1 MLAHGSASLQLLP
14 VVWIFHISEVPGC
27 HLLQQISSQW
37 GSQKLLQ
44 GLVSHELRA
53 QLSIFNL
60 FKLGHIINMAILSKV
75 GKPDNFESCNS
86 LKLSFGRYSRALFE
100 FCWLWIVPWI
110 KLWWHSCSMWDKPG
124 WLNFD
129 SGNFFV
135 RGYLPLI
142 QKDSSTHMHGLAVYV
157 KEGLP
162 FAWDLSLENSAD
174 FYICFWLA
182 LLYSVSYFFFLY
194 WSPSSSL
201 CMVVESISS
210 NIDEALF
217 FNPSAIV
224 FIFGDFHHN
233 QHSMAYL
240 FCWNR

>member
-1 MLAHGSASLQLLP
+1 MEVISGR
-14 VVWIFHISEVPGC
+14 VDISEVPWC
-27 HLLQQISSQW
+27 HLLQQMSSQW

-86 LKLSFGRYSRALFE
+86 LKLSFGRYSRPLFE